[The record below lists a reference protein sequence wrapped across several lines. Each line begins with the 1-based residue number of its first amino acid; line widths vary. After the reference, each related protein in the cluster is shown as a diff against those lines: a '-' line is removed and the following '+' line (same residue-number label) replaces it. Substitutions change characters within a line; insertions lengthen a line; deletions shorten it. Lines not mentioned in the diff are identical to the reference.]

1 MVHRATVQRAI
12 EGRLLVQVEVIAKR
26 TIYDGFLKLEETTLR
41 YELFDG
47 TMSEEVTRLNVERG
61 DSVAAVVVDADSGSV
76 ILTNQFRYPTYT
88 KDGGWLLELPA
99 GSVEEGQEPVEAMKR
114 ELIEE
119 LGLPVRRIHHIT
131 TFYTSPGGL
140 SERVWLYYAEV
151 SQSDRVSRGGGLA
164 AEGEDIQACLLRED
178 EVAPAIGHGRIRDA
192 KSLIGL
198 LWLTSRADIVP

>member
-1 MVHRATVQRAI
+1 
-12 EGRLLVQVEVIAKR
+12 VQVDVMKKR
-26 TIYDGFLKLEETTLR
+26 TIYDGFLRLEEATLR

-47 TMSEEVTRLNVERG
+47 TMSEEVTLLNVERG
-61 DSVAAVVVDADSGSV
+61 DSVAAVVVDADNGNV
-76 ILTNQFRYPTYT
+76 ILTNQFRYPTYS

-99 GSVEEGQEPVEAMKR
+99 GTVEQGQEPIDAMRR

-119 LGLPVRRIHHIT
+119 LGLPVRLIRHIM
-131 TFYTSPGGL
+131 TFYTTPGGS

-151 SQSDRVSRGGGLA
+151 SQSDRVSAGGGLA

-178 EVAPAIGHGRIRDA
+178 EIAPAIGNGRIRDA

-198 LWLTSRADIVP
+198 LWLTARADIIP